1 MREVITMWK
10 STKMIILVALSAA
23 IYGVVLIAFKG
34 VLVIIPG
41 ITELRPANVF
51 PIIFGLMFGPA
62 GAWGAA
68 LGNLIGDFFGTLSP
82 GSIGGFVGNFYLGF
96 VSYKLWGAL
105 LSGKDAAIQN
115 VNAWRRFAAYVV
127 VSLVAAVACGVII
140 GWWLDVLGMVPF
152 AFLASVISA
161 NNFLHELVLGPPL
174 LLLLYPPIKRWGLI
188 WTDIMAP
195 EDVPAAPALR
205 LGGILMI
212 VGAIGGLVVG
222 LLLAAGVSG
231 LQLAQFLPAL
241 GVSADEVFKYVGTGG
256 NVSVNTV
263 VALFIV
269 GVIAS
274 GFLLGGREQF
284 AEEEE
289 EEFAPAP
296 AS

>member
-1 MREVITMWK
+1 VKEVVTMWK

-23 IYGVVLIAFKG
+23 IYAVVLIAFKG

-62 GAWGAA
+62 GAWGSA
-68 LGNLIGDFFGTLSP
+68 LGNLIGDFFGTLGP

-96 VSYKLWGAL
+96 VAYKLWGAL
-105 LSGKDAAIQN
+105 LPQKQAAVQN
-115 VNAWRRFAAYVV
+115 TNTWARLGAYVV

-140 GWWLDVLGMVPF
+140 AWWLDLLGMVPF
-152 AFLASVISA
+152 AFLATVISF

-174 LLLLYPPIKRWGLI
+174 LLLLYPPIKKWGLI

-205 LGGILMI
+205 LGGLLMI
-212 VGAIGGLVVG
+212 VGAIGGLIIG
-222 LLLAAGVSG
+222 LAMAMGLSGQQVFAFAGQAG
-231 LQLAQFLPAL
+231 N
-241 GVSADEVFKYVGTGG
+241 VGTG
-256 NVSVNTV
+256 VV
-263 VALFIV
+263 VAIFVAVIIV
-269 GVIAS
+269 S

-284 AEEEE
+284 SEEEE
-289 EEFAPAP
+289 EVAPAL
-296 AS
+296 AH

>member
-1 MREVITMWK
+1 MKEVVTMWK

-23 IYGVVLIAFKG
+23 IYAVVLIAFKG

-68 LGNLIGDFFGTLSP
+68 LGNLIGDFFGTLGL

-96 VSYKLWGAL
+96 VAYKLWGAL
-105 LSGKDAAIQN
+105 LPQKQAVVQN
-115 VNAWRRFAAYVV
+115 TNTWARLGAYVV

-140 GWWLDVLGMVPF
+140 SWWLDLLGMVPF
-152 AFLASVISA
+152 AFLATVISF

-174 LLLLYPPIKRWGLI
+174 LLLLYPPIKKWGLI

-195 EDVPAAPALR
+195 EDVSAAPALR
-205 LGGILMI
+205 LGGLLMI
-212 VGAIGGLVVG
+212 VGAIGGLIIG
-222 LLLAAGVSG
+222 LAMAMGLSGQQVFAFAG
-231 LQLAQFLPAL
+231 QA
-241 GVSADEVFKYVGTGG
+241 G
-256 NVSVNTV
+256 NVGIGVV
-263 VALFIV
+263 VAIFVALIIV
-269 GVIAS
+269 S

-284 AEEEE
+284 SEEEE
-289 EEFAPAP
+289 EEVAPAP
-296 AS
+296 AH

>member
-1 MREVITMWK
+1 MKEVVTMWK

-23 IYGVVLIAFKG
+23 IYAVVLIAFKG

-62 GAWGAA
+62 GAWGSA
-68 LGNLIGDFFGTLSP
+68 LGNLIGDFFGTLGP

-96 VSYKLWGAL
+96 VAYKLWGAL
-105 LSGKDAAIQN
+105 LPQKQAAVQN
-115 VNAWRRFAAYVV
+115 TNTWARLGAYVV

-140 GWWLDVLGMVPF
+140 AWWLDLLGMVPF
-152 AFLASVISA
+152 AFLATVISF

-174 LLLLYPPIKRWGLI
+174 LLLLYPPIKKWGLI

-205 LGGILMI
+205 LGGLLMI
-212 VGAIGGLVVG
+212 VGAIGGLIIG
-222 LLLAAGVSG
+222 LAMAMGLSGQQVFAFAGQAG
-231 LQLAQFLPAL
+231 N
-241 GVSADEVFKYVGTGG
+241 VGTG
-256 NVSVNTV
+256 VV
-263 VALFIV
+263 VAIFVAVIIV
-269 GVIAS
+269 S

-284 AEEEE
+284 SEEEE
-289 EEFAPAP
+289 EVAPAL
-296 AS
+296 AH